1 MRIPK
6 LHEAALINAFTL
18 LHLFIYTQWRFLNIQ
33 TFLHSPGGYIVVKEN
48 VTSSG
53 EVERDEE
60 DR

>member
-1 MRIPK
+1 MR
-6 LHEAALINAFTL
+6 LMNAFTL
-18 LHLFIYTQWRFLNIQ
+18 LHFLNGGSSSFRHYYIPPS
-33 TFLHSPGGYIVVKEN
+33 LGGYIVVKEN

>member
-1 MRIPK
+1 MR
-6 LHEAALINAFTL
+6 LINNGGSSSF
-18 LHLFIYTQWRFLNIQ
+18 R
-33 TFLHSPGGYIVVKEN
+33 HSYIPPSLGGYIVVKEN

>member
-1 MRIPK
+1 MR
-6 LHEAALINAFTL
+6 LINAFTL
-18 LHLFIYTQWRFLNIQ
+18 LH
-33 TFLHSPGGYIVVKEN
+33 FLHNGGSSSFRHYYIPPSLGGYIVVKEN

>member
-1 MRIPK
+1 MRLIK
-6 LHEAALINAFTL
+6 KALTL
-18 LHLFIYTQWRFLNIQ
+18 SSTLTQWRFLNIQ
-33 TFLHSPGGYIVVKEN
+33 TLLPSPGGYIVVKEN

>member
-1 MRIPK
+1 MHK
-6 LHEAALINAFTL
+6 
-18 LHLFIYTQWRFLNIQ
+18 WRFLIIQ
-33 TFLHSPGGYIVVKEN
+33 TLLHSPGGYIVVKEN

>member
-6 LHEAALINAFTL
+6 LHETDKRF
-18 LHLFIYTQWRFLNIQ
+18 YSSTQKRFLNIQ
-33 TFLHSPGGYIVVKEN
+33 TLLHSPGGYIVVKEN